1 MMYRICI
8 YVYMYICIY
17 VYMYI
22 CIYICIYVYM
32 YICIYVYMH
41 ICIYAYACIYIYPYI
56 YVQETATKK
65 DRKIGTLEHIG
76 EASSNYLET
85 CFGSTLGLLYRTR
98 KLYHFGW
105 YYSRDMYICTHTYI
119 YIHEIRIRDVTTMCI
134 CIYIYMYIYIW
145 MNYYDFTS

>member
-1 MMYRICI
+1 MY
-8 YVYMYICIY
+8 
-17 VYMYI
+17 
-22 CIYICIYVYM
+22 
-32 YICIYVYMH
+32 
-41 ICIYAYACIYIYPYI
+41 IYIYI
-56 YVQETATKK
+56 NVQETATKK

-105 YYSRDMYICTHTYI
+105 YYSRYMYICTHI

-134 CIYIYMYIYIW
+134 CIYIYVYIY
-145 MNYYDFTS
+145 MDELL